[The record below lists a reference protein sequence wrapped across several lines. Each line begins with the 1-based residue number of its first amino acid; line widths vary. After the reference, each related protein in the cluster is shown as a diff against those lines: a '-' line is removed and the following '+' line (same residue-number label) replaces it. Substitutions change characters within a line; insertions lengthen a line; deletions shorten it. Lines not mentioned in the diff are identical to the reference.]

1 MRSRR
6 QAPGMPCI
14 NNKGRTE
21 SVLPLLLER
30 KTGLGPALCASDGR
44 DSLSTPPAPEKGA
57 LRLRGQAPGM
67 PCINNKRENRTGS
80 PFVVG
85 AENGTRTRDLNLGK
99 VALYQ
104 LSYFRMTSPKPALRD
119 CKYRM
124 KIRSCKIFD
133 ENNTFS
139 EQKSFIRPPK
149 PKKRPADTKGRPEQ
163 KRHSGKT
170 GVPFVCGIAPFAA
183 ASFSPSGQSPPER
196 KLSRAAAVRRPDQ
209 RTLKSSSARTGMG
222 SEA

>member
-1 MRSRR
+1 
-6 QAPGMPCI
+6 
-14 NNKGRTE
+14 
-21 SVLPLLLER
+21 
-30 KTGLGPALCASDGR
+30 
-44 DSLSTPPAPEKGA
+44 
-57 LRLRGQAPGM
+57 M

-149 PKKRPADTKGRPEQ
+149 PKKRPADTIGRHKRPTQKADTKGRPEQ

-183 ASFSPSGQSPPER
+183 ASFPPSGQSPPER